1 MKMKVAQS
9 CRILCDHMDYTVHEI
24 IQARILEWVA
34 HPFSCGS
41 SQSGTEPRSPTD
53 SLSAEPRG
61 KPILLANESS
71 TYYIITAGESKQN
84 EEKN

>member
-1 MKMKVAQS
+1 
-9 CRILCDHMDYTVHEI
+9 MDYTVHEI